1 MKSACVKN
9 ESLWNVVQLGRAGV
23 HVWFD
28 DSESWSPMVGYLS
41 GVTSLEVDAE
51 IVTGLER
58 LCLLPTHGEQAEV
71 LSLLPDDRYAQVLS
85 TYVSLLFRADE
96 YHVH

>member
-9 ESLWNVVQLGRAGV
+9 ESLWDVVQLGRAGV

-28 DSESWSPMVGYLS
+28 NSKSWPPFEGYLS
-41 GVTSLEVDAE
+41 RCSALEVDAE

-71 LSLLPDDRYAQVLS
+71 LSLLPDDRYAKVLS

-96 YHVH
+96 NHVH